1 MSTNDTQAEPQA
13 QAAEATTQYSRFDT
27 GAEFQQAIELLLD
40 QPGRELRIFDPDM
53 QAFRLNSPARIIRL
67 QHFLQASR
75 TRRLYLVVHDTG
87 AIIRGCP
94 RLLQLLADFN
104 HAIQINRTDD
114 SIRELQDS
122 FAVLDDRHYLRRPVA
137 RFFRGAIGVNDE
149 TEARAMRSR
158 FMEIWAA
165 SFPGVS
171 STTAG
176 L

>member
-1 MSTNDTQAEPQA
+1 MSTDNTQAQPP
-13 QAAEATTQYSRFDT
+13 AAEGATRYSRFDT
-27 GAEFQQAIELLLD
+27 GAEFQQAIETLLD

-53 QAFRLNSPARIIRL
+53 QAFRLNSPERITRL
-67 QHFLQASR
+67 EHFLQASR
-75 TRRLYLVVHDTG
+75 THRLYLVVHDPG
-87 AIIRGCP
+87 HIVRSCP
-94 RLLQLLADFN
+94 RMLLLLSHFS

-122 FAVLDDRHYLRRPVA
+122 FAVFDDRHYLRRPVA
-137 RFFRGAIGVNDE
+137 RFFRGSIGVNDE
-149 TEARAMRSR
+149 TEARVMRSR

>member
-1 MSTNDTQAEPQA
+1 MSTDNTQTQPQA
-13 QAAEATTQYSRFDT
+13 PASATQYLRFDT

-53 QAFRLNSPARIIRL
+53 QAFRLNDPERISRL

-75 TRRLYLVVHDTG
+75 THRLYLVVHDPG
-87 AIIRGCP
+87 HIVRSCP
-94 RLLQLLADFN
+94 RMLQLLSHYN

-122 FAVLDDRHYLRRPVA
+122 FAVFDDRHYLRRPVA
-137 RFFRGAIGVNDE
+137 RFFRGSIGVNDE
-149 TEARAMRSR
+149 AEARAMRSR

>member
-1 MSTNDTQAEPQA
+1 MSTNGTQAGPQA
-13 QAAEATTQYSRFDT
+13 PAAEAATQYSRFDT
-27 GAEFQQAIELLLD
+27 GADFQQAIELLLD

-53 QAFRLNSPARIIRL
+53 QMFRFNSPERIARL
-67 QHFLQASR
+67 EHFLQASR

-87 AIIRGCP
+87 PIVRSCP
-94 RLLQLLADFN
+94 RLLQLLARFN
-104 HAIQINRTDD
+104 HAIQINQTDE
-114 SIRELQDS
+114 SIRQLQDS

-137 RFFRGAIGVNDE
+137 RFFRGAIGINDE
-149 TEARAMRSR
+149 TEARVMRSR

>member
-1 MSTNDTQAEPQA
+1 MSMDNLQAQPQA
-13 QAAEATTQYSRFDT
+13 GAGTAQYSRFDT
-27 GAEFQQAIELLLD
+27 GADFQQAIELLLD

-53 QAFRLNSPARIIRL
+53 QPFRLNSPERISRL

-75 TRRLYLVVHDTG
+75 THRLYLVVHDPG
-87 AIIRGCP
+87 HIIRGCP
-94 RLLQLLADFN
+94 RMLQLLSHFN

-122 FAVLDDRHYLRRPVA
+122 FAVFDDRHYLRRPVA
-137 RFFRGAIGVNDE
+137 RFFRGSIGINDE
-149 TEARAMRSR
+149 TEARVMRSR

-165 SFPGVS
+165 SLPGVS